1 MVKVNSTMLPL
12 GTQAPSFS
20 LYDPEGNLF
29 TLDHSSKSNAFLVMF
44 ICNHCPFVHHIRKE
58 LARLANDYINRDV
71 SIIAINSN
79 DYETHPGDSPEKMK
93 DEIMEWGY
101 NFPYLVDEDQ
111 SVAIAYQASCTPD
124 FFLFDSQ
131 QQLVYRGQLDGG
143 RPSNDI
149 PVNGRDIRTALDTLL
164 AGDDV
169 SEEQIPSVGCNIK
182 WKPNNSPEWF
192 N

>member
-58 LARLANDYINRDV
+58 LARLANDYLKRDV

-149 PVNGRDIRTALDTLL
+149 PVNGRDIRAALDTLL

-169 SEEQIPSVGCNIK
+169 SEEQVPSVGCNIK

>member
-1 MVKVNSTMLPL
+1 LIGNS
-12 GTQAPSFS
+12 
-20 LYDPEGNLF
+20 
-29 TLDHSSKSNAFLVMF
+29 
-44 ICNHCPFVHHIRKE
+44 
-58 LARLANDYINRDV
+58 
-71 SIIAINSN
+71 
-79 DYETHPGDSPEKMK
+79 
-93 DEIMEWGY
+93 Y
-101 NFPYLVDEDQ
+101 NLVDEDQ

-149 PVNGRDIRTALDTLL
+149 PVNGRDIRAALDTLL

-169 SEEQIPSVGCNIK
+169 SEEQVPSVGCNIK

>member
-58 LARLANDYINRDV
+58 LARLANDYIKRDV

-93 DEIMEWGY
+93 DEIIEWGY

-149 PVNGRDIRTALDTLL
+149 PVNGRDIRAALDTLL

>member
-1 MVKVNSTMLPL
+1 MAKVNSRMLPL

-58 LARLANDYINRDV
+58 LARLANDYIKRDV

-149 PVNGRDIRTALDTLL
+149 PVNGRDIRAALDTLL

-169 SEEQIPSVGCNIK
+169 SEEQVPSVGCNIK

>member
-20 LYDPEGNLF
+20 LYDPEDNLF

-58 LARLANDYINRDV
+58 LARLANDYIKRDV

-149 PVNGRDIRTALDTLL
+149 PVNGRDIRAALDTLL

>member
-1 MVKVNSTMLPL
+1 MGKVNSTMLPL

-20 LYDPEGNLF
+20 LYDPEDNLF

-58 LARLANDYINRDV
+58 LARLANDYIKRDV

-124 FFLFDSQ
+124 FFLFDNQ

-149 PVNGRDIRTALDTLL
+149 PVNGRDIRAALDTLL

>member
-93 DEIMEWGY
+93 DEIIEWGY

-111 SVAIAYQASCTPD
+111 SVAITYQASCTPD

-149 PVNGRDIRTALDTLL
+149 PVNGRDIRAALDTLL

>member
-20 LYDPEGNLF
+20 LYDPEDNLF

-58 LARLANDYINRDV
+58 LARLANDYIKRDV

-131 QQLVYRGQLDGG
+131 QRLVYRGQLDGG

-149 PVNGRDIRTALDTLL
+149 PVNGRDIRAALDTLL
-164 AGDDV
+164 AGDNV
-169 SEEQIPSVGCNIK
+169 SEEQVPSVGCNIK

>member
-1 MVKVNSTMLPL
+1 MAKVNSTMLPL

-58 LARLANDYINRDV
+58 LARLANDYIKRDV

>member
-1 MVKVNSTMLPL
+1 
-12 GTQAPSFS
+12 
-20 LYDPEGNLF
+20 
-29 TLDHSSKSNAFLVMF
+29 MF

-58 LARLANDYINRDV
+58 LARLANDYIKRDV

-111 SVAIAYQASCTPD
+111 NVAIAYQASCTPD

-169 SEEQIPSVGCNIK
+169 PEEQVPSVGCSIK

>member
-1 MVKVNSTMLPL
+1 MAKVNSTMLPL

-58 LARLANDYINRDV
+58 LARLANDYIKRDV

-149 PVNGRDIRTALDTLL
+149 PVNGRDIRAALDTLL
-164 AGDDV
+164 VGGDV
-169 SEEQIPSVGCNIK
+169 SKEQVPSVGCNIK

>member
-93 DEIMEWGY
+93 DEIIEWGY

-149 PVNGRDIRTALDTLL
+149 PVNGRDIRAALDTLL

-169 SEEQIPSVGCNIK
+169 SEEQVPSVGCNIK

>member
-149 PVNGRDIRTALDTLL
+149 PVNGRDIRAALDTLL

>member
-111 SVAIAYQASCTPD
+111 SVAITYQASCTPD

-149 PVNGRDIRTALDTLL
+149 PVNGRDIRAALDTLL

-169 SEEQIPSVGCNIK
+169 SEEQVPSVGCNIK

>member
-1 MVKVNSTMLPL
+1 MAKVNSTMLPL

-58 LARLANDYINRDV
+58 LARLANDYIKRDV

-111 SVAIAYQASCTPD
+111 SVAIAYRASCTPD

-149 PVNGRDIRTALDTLL
+149 PVNGRDIRAALDTLL

-169 SEEQIPSVGCNIK
+169 SEEQVPSVGCNIK

>member
-58 LARLANDYINRDV
+58 LARLANDYIKRDV

-101 NFPYLVDEDQ
+101 NFPYLVAEDQ

-149 PVNGRDIRTALDTLL
+149 PVNGRDIRAALDTLL

-169 SEEQIPSVGCNIK
+169 SEEQVPSVGCNIK

>member
-1 MVKVNSTMLPL
+1 MAKVNSTMLPL

-149 PVNGRDIRTALDTLL
+149 PVNGRDIRAALDTLL

-169 SEEQIPSVGCNIK
+169 SEEQVPSVGCNIK

>member
-1 MVKVNSTMLPL
+1 MAKVNSTMLPL

-58 LARLANDYINRDV
+58 LARLANDYIKRDV

-111 SVAIAYQASCTPD
+111 NVAIAYQASCTPD
-124 FFLFDSQ
+124 FFLFNSQ

-149 PVNGRDIRTALDTLL
+149 PVNGRDIRAALDTLL

-169 SEEQIPSVGCNIK
+169 SEEQVPSVGCNIK

>member
-1 MVKVNSTMLPL
+1 MAKVNSTMLPL

-58 LARLANDYINRDV
+58 LARLANDYIKRDV

-149 PVNGRDIRTALDTLL
+149 PVNGRDIRAALDTLL
-164 AGDDV
+164 VGDDV
-169 SEEQIPSVGCNIK
+169 SEEQVPSVGCNIK

>member
-1 MVKVNSTMLPL
+1 MAKVNSTMLPL

-58 LARLANDYINRDV
+58 LARLANDYLKRDV

-124 FFLFDSQ
+124 FFLFDNQ

-149 PVNGRDIRTALDTLL
+149 PVNGRDIRAALDTLL

-169 SEEQIPSVGCNIK
+169 SEEQVPSVGCNIK

>member
-1 MVKVNSTMLPL
+1 MAKVNSTMLPL

-58 LARLANDYINRDV
+58 LARLANDYIKRDV

-149 PVNGRDIRTALDTLL
+149 PVNGRDIRAALDTLL

-169 SEEQIPSVGCNIK
+169 SEEQVPSVGCNIK

>member
-1 MVKVNSTMLPL
+1 MAKVNSTMLPL

-29 TLDHSSKSNAFLVMF
+29 TLNHSSKSNAFLVMF

-58 LARLANDYINRDV
+58 LARLANDYLKRDV

-131 QQLVYRGQLDGG
+131 QQLVYRGQLDGV

-149 PVNGRDIRTALDTLL
+149 PVNGRDIRAALDTLL

-169 SEEQIPSVGCNIK
+169 SEEQVPSVGCNIK

>member
-149 PVNGRDIRTALDTLL
+149 PVNGRDIRAALDTLL

-169 SEEQIPSVGCNIK
+169 SEEQVPSVGCNIK

>member
-93 DEIMEWGY
+93 DEIIEWGY

-149 PVNGRDIRTALDTLL
+149 PVNGRDIRAALDTLL

>member
-20 LYDPEGNLF
+20 LYDPEDNLF

-58 LARLANDYINRDV
+58 LARLANDYIKRDV